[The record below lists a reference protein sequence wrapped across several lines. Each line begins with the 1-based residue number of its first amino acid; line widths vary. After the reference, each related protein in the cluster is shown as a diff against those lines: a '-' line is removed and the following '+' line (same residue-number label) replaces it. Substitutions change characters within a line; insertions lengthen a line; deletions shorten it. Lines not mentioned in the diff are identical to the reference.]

1 MASHMS
7 GSDAVAIIKLL
18 TDNGIHV
25 WVDGGW
31 GVDALIGH
39 QTRAHTDLDIA
50 VQHRDDHKI
59 KWLLGLQ
66 GFRVDHHRADTTE
79 SNFVMTDQL
88 GHEVDIHCFTF
99 DSEGNNIFG
108 VAYKPDHLSGQG
120 VIEGYTVN
128 CIPPD
133 VMMEFKTGYEVSDD
147 DYHDVTVLSDKFG
160 LPIPSTYKK
169 FKSKK

>member
-7 GSDAVAIIKLL
+7 GPDAVSIIKLL
-18 TDNGIHV
+18 TENGIHV

-39 QTRAHTDLDIA
+39 QTRAHSDLDLA
-50 VQHRDDHKI
+50 VQHRDEHKL

-66 GFRVDHHRADTTE
+66 GYHVDHRPNSTE
-79 SNFVMTDQL
+79 SNFVLVDGH
-88 GHEVDIHCFTF
+88 GHEIDIHSFTF

-120 VIEGYTVN
+120 VIENYTVN

-133 VMMEFKTGYEVSDD
+133 VMMEFKTGYEVGDD
-147 DYHDVTVLSDKFG
+147 DYHDVKVLSDKFG
-160 LPIPSTYKK
+160 LPIPQVYRK
-169 FKSKK
+169 FKD